1 MDPKNILKDAN
12 KFKQFTQHVFSQF
25 DKNGNGSIEVAEL
38 KNALV
43 QFAKEAKTAEPDDS
57 IIAETMKELDKN
69 NSNTLTNDEF
79 ENFVRG
85 ILMQMSG

>member
-25 DKNGNGSIEVAEL
+25 DKNGNGSIAVAEL

-57 IIAETMKELDKN
+57 SIAETMKELDKN
-69 NSNTLTNDEF
+69 SSNTLTIDEF

>member
-1 MDPKNILKDAN
+1 MKDAN

-57 IIAETMKELDKN
+57 ITAETMKELDKN
-69 NSNTLTNDEF
+69 NSNTLTIDEF

>member
-43 QFAKEAKTAEPDDS
+43 QFAKEAKTPNRMIRS
-57 IIAETMKELDKN
+57 LRK
-69 NSNTLTNDEF
+69 
-79 ENFVRG
+79 
-85 ILMQMSG
+85 Q

>member
-69 NSNTLTNDEF
+69 NSNTLTIDEF

-85 ILMQMSG
+85 IFMQMAG

>member
-1 MDPKNILKDAN
+1 MDPKNILKDTN

>member
-43 QFAKEAKTAEPDDS
+43 QFAKEAKTAELDDS

-69 NSNTLTNDEF
+69 NSNTLTIDEF

>member
-1 MDPKNILKDAN
+1 MYIRDVN
-12 KFKQFTQHVFSQF
+12 KHVFSQF

-69 NSNTLTNDEF
+69 NSNTLTIDEF

>member
-12 KFKQFTQHVFSQF
+12 KFKQFTQHVLSQF
-25 DKNGNGSIEVAEL
+25 DKNGNGGIEVAEL

-69 NSNTLTNDEF
+69 NSNTLTIDEF

>member
-43 QFAKEAKTAEPDDS
+43 QFAKAAKTAEPDDS

-69 NSNTLTNDEF
+69 NSNTLTIDEF

-85 ILMQMSG
+85 ILMQMSR

>member
-43 QFAKEAKTAEPDDS
+43 QFAKEAKTPELDDS

-69 NSNTLTNDEF
+69 NSNTLTIDEF